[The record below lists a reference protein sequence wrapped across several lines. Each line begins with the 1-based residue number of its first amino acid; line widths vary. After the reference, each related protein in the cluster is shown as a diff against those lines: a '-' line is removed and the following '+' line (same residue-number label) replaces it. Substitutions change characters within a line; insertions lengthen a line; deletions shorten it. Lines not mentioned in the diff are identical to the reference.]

1 MDGKNAGKAFAG
13 SYHREPH
20 RQVIEMTEMNYV
32 WPKFVERPLE
42 DFI

>member
-1 MDGKNAGKAFAG
+1 MDGEDAGKALAG
-13 SYHREPH
+13 GYRREPH